1 MNVVPRIIE
10 RSTNLLDFQIPRK
23 AGVFAYRIIGH
34 KTLDGAFSTPD
45 VIIDRVRAGD
55 TFASPSIKKK
65 NLAHYEDSV
74 LGVTRFRIDI
84 NDYAA
89 PTNNIPLDDFQLYFS
104 IQEFLDPNWQNPA
117 ILPAT
122 TSPIVI
128 IPPALAYSVR
138 FLSVVTQG
146 TVPQDA
152 TVVAGDT
159 PPATSMFITLPGQAV
174 TFTLNNLSA
183 TDSLFIAFDE
193 GTPLVEVGPNSA
205 REVFELRTKQIALVS
220 TAAGVPFSLI
230 VSVNAD

>member
-23 AGVFAYRIIGH
+23 AGVFAYRISGH
-34 KTLDGAFSTPD
+34 KTLDGAFAAPD
-45 VIIDRVRAGD
+45 VIIDKVRAGD

-84 NDYAA
+84 NDYSQ
-89 PTNNIPLDDFQLYFS
+89 PTNNLPLDDFQLYF
-104 IQEFLDPNWQNPA
+104 IIEEYLDPKYLDPTVNPV
-117 ILPAT
+117 T
-122 TSPIVI
+122 QSPIVI
-128 IPPALAYSVR
+128 IPPTVSYSVR

-152 TVVAGDT
+152 SALPGEP
-159 PPATSMFITLPGQAV
+159 PPAGSMFITLPGQAV

-183 TDSLFIAFDE
+183 TDTLMIALDE
-193 GTPLVEVGPNSA
+193 GTPLVEVGPNST
-205 REVFELRTKQIALVS
+205 REVFELRTKQVAVVS
-220 TAAGVPFSLI
+220 TAAGIPFSLI